1 MTKRDFI
8 KQRKPAWRRFH
19 VLVDELSRSR
29 GRLSAE
35 EMGEFS
41 RLFRAVCFDLSTI
54 RSRDWGAG
62 LIEFLNE
69 MVTRGHS
76 AYYRAPPGN
85 LGEVLRFLAFGFPQ
99 MVRRNW
105 PYFLLAFS
113 LFFIP
118 LGVTWW
124 VIRVSPETID
134 RIIDKGTQESIAEM
148 YATSDKDN
156 PWAVSADDKNS
167 GTNFGDQRT
176 GMAGFYVYNNVGIA
190 FRVYVLGA
198 LLGIPTVYILLYNG
212 IYIGAIA
219 GYVCSLSEGH
229 ARRFLSFVVTHGAFE
244 LTAIAVA
251 GAAGLMLAD
260 AILHPGQR
268 SRPEALKALGFQ
280 SLQVALGAGTMLG
293 VAAMIEAFWSPS
305 AFTPEVKYS
314 VGGSL
319 WVIVF
324 AYLGMSGLDLSR
336 PKPVEEGPAQIRKPA
351 HAV

>member
-8 KQRKPAWRRFH
+8 KQRKPTWRRFH
-19 VLVDELSRSR
+19 WLLEELGRAG
-29 GRLSAE
+29 GRLNAD

-41 RLFRAVCFDLSTI
+41 RLFREVCFDLSTI

-76 AYYRAPPGN
+76 AYYRAPPGS
-85 LGEVLRFLAFGFPQ
+85 LAEVLRFLAFGFPR
-99 MVRRNW
+99 MVRSNW
-105 PYFLLAFS
+105 AYFLLAFA
-113 LFFIP
+113 LFFVP

-124 VIRVSPETID
+124 VVRVSPETVD
-134 RIIDKGTQESIAEM
+134 RILDKGTQESIAEM

-156 PWAVSADDKNS
+156 PWAVTAS
-167 GTNFGDQRT
+167 NFGDQRS
-176 GMAGFYVYNNVGIA
+176 GMAGFYIYNNVGIA
-190 FRVYVLGA
+190 FRVWVLGA
-198 LLGIPTVYILLYNG
+198 LLGVPTVYVLLYNG
-212 IYIGAIA
+212 ILIGAMA

-268 SRPEALKALGFQ
+268 SRAEALKALGFQ
-280 SLQVALGAGTMLG
+280 SLQVAMGAGAMLA
-293 VAAMIEAFWSPS
+293 VAAMIEAFWSPA

-324 AYLGMSGLDLSR
+324 AYLAMSGLDLSAPR
-336 PKPVEEGPAQIRKPA
+336 ALDEGSASARKPA

>member
-8 KQRKPAWRRFH
+8 KQRKPSWRRFH
-19 VLVDELSRSR
+19 ELLDELSRAR

-62 LIEFLNE
+62 LIDFLNE

-85 LGEVLRFLAFGFPQ
+85 LAEVLRFLAFGFPQ

-105 PYFLLAFS
+105 SYFLLAFA

-124 VIRVSPETID
+124 VVTVSPETID
-134 RIIDKGTQESIAEM
+134 RIIDKHTQEHIAEM
-148 YATSDKDN
+148 YATSNADN
-156 PWAVSADDKNS
+156 PWAVSEKDS
-167 GTNFGDQRT
+167 GSNFGDDRT

-190 FRVYVLGA
+190 FRVWVLGA
-198 LLGIPTVYILLYNG
+198 LLGVPTVYILLYNG
-212 IYIGAIA
+212 IFIGAIA

-229 ARRFLSFVVTHGAFE
+229 SRRFLSFVVTHGAFE

-268 SRPEALKALGFQ
+268 TRSESLKSLGFQ
-280 SLQVALGAGTMLG
+280 SLQVALGAGAMLG
-293 VAAMIEAFWSPS
+293 VAAMIEAFWSPAS
-305 AFTPEVKYS
+305 FTPEVKYS
-314 VGGSL
+314 VGGTL

-324 AYLGMSGLDLSR
+324 AYLGMSGLDLTR
-336 PKPVEEGPAQIRKPA
+336 PKGLDEGTTTHRKTA